1 MTCNV
6 QCLCLVYQVC
16 NIGGSSP
23 ESSNLLTLHQP
34 TNTQPLLFVGSLKIG
49 AEIITLVFTM
59 TKLSLQAFLTLGK
72 GQSNK
77 LQFNDD
83 MSVGWL

>member
-1 MTCNV
+1 MACP
-6 QCLCLVYQVC
+6 CLICQVC

-72 GQSNK
+72 EQSNK
-77 LQFNDD
+77 FNDD